1 MKRLHV
7 IILSVVT
14 VLATAAI
21 AYASGGDAHGGGE
34 AHALPWGNY
43 FYRVVN
49 LLIFLFIIWKF
60 AGDKIGAL
68 VGGRRKQIQVD
79 LDDLQARKAE
89 AEAKLTEVEAS
100 IANLDAEKQAILDQA
115 KEQGEALKVAIIE
128 KAESDAEII
137 KATAKRSA
145 ENEAKGAI
153 DALRAEMAELVIEAA
168 TKSLEEKLSE
178 QDHEKLV
185 DEYLEKV
192 VLN

>member
-7 IILSVVT
+7 IILSVIS
-14 VLATAAI
+14 VLAFAAV
-21 AYASGGDAHGGGE
+21 AYASGDAHGGGE

-43 FYRVVN
+43 IARLIN
-49 LLIFLFIIWKF
+49 LAIFLFIIWKF

-68 VGGRRKQIQVD
+68 VGGRRKQIQSD
-79 LDDLQARKAE
+79 LDELQSRKAE
-89 AEAKLTEVEAS
+89 AEAKLSEVEAS
-100 IANLDAEKQAILDQA
+100 IANLDAEKQAILNQA
-115 KEQGEALKVAIIE
+115 KEQGEALKAAIIE
-128 KAESDAEII
+128 KAEADAEVI
-137 KATAKRSA
+137 KETAKRSA

-153 DALRAEMAELVIEAA
+153 DALRAEMAEQVIEAA